1 MSFPERDNYESLKIC
16 WYILTKVF
24 LKTIWP
30 ETDHEIMKPGG
41 RVKPQSG
48 IKFLHKNIMRK
59 ISKIL
64 LLKTYQLENL

>member
-41 RVKPQSG
+41 RV
-48 IKFLHKNIMRK
+48 
-59 ISKIL
+59 
-64 LLKTYQLENL
+64 